1 MPDWLVTISEFPI
14 YRYGLIF
21 FAVVLL
27 VPAVVSGN
35 MVQHIITSII
45 KDRSSASSQLKPLL
59 GNLAIFIICAAIIY
73 YTVYIYL
80 IN

>member
-45 KDRSSASSQLKPLL
+45 KDRSSASSQLKPLF

-73 YTVYIYL
+73 YAVYIYL